1 MMTVCFL
8 IFGYSTFDAKSRGH
22 HDGIKGII
30 ATESSDKNF
39 DDGMHKISAV
49 SVVSRKVNPQNKK
62 RKYLSR

>member
-1 MMTVCFL
+1 MAVCFL

-39 DDGMHKISAV
+39 DDRHAQDLSC
-49 SVVSRKVNPQNKK
+49 K
-62 RKYLSR
+62 RRFPESKSSE